1 MLVMVSSSSLWETG
15 LAWRESNIAYPV
27 PGATTRT
34 TTYDD
39 HERPSEVTFHDA
51 NNALV
56 SRVVFSRSDE
66 GRALS
71 ERMEFAGPRGL
82 VVRKNNW

>member
-1 MLVMVSSSSLWETG
+1 MVSSSSLWETG
-15 LAWRESNIAYPV
+15 LAWRESNIAYPA